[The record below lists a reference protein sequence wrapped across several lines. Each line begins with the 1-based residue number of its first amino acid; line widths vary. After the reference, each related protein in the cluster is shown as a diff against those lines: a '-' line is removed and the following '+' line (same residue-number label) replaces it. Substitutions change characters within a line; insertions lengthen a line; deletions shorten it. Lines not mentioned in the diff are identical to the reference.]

1 MATKYSPRYSA
12 PSQSNKWYYS
22 SSPYKGIGCS
32 IFNWHSGKQ
41 GNCTAYAWG
50 RFMEIAEH
58 YGKSVSL
65 SASGN
70 AEDWYYGTNSGKK
83 RGKNPQLGAIICYA
97 NGPYSGLGHVMVVEQ
112 IVSKTHIICSESG
125 YGAYLFKYPTHVYKK
140 KGVWVHGSYDFQ
152 GFIYHPCVPW
162 DASVGDAVYDTSTS
176 SSGAVSEYTAQ
187 VIKATAVK
195 ANITYKTVKTQV
207 TTTKLK
213 TYTGDLDRT
222 KSTSLLS
229 YPSLVE
235 SPFVIVK
242 LDNFTFGSYMK
253 RSLTTE
259 EKAKYRVIYPNY
271 IKSLNVVK
279 VNGTVNQYTLT
290 LVHQIE
296 AGTDPNFID
305 KVLSRVGYGNIYIT
319 YGDFASPTFVYKEEQ
334 ALITK
339 VTSNVDFANSRI
351 TYTIYCTSSSL
362 SLASNTYN
370 WLAREAKP
378 SDRIIE
384 ILTKEKY
391 GLLDVFYGMKNISKQ
406 VLKST
411 LIANDDKV
419 VKIPA
424 KKNMDPLSYI
434 NFLVTCMT
442 CETNTKDVQAIK
454 DSSYYMTIHDDVY
467 GDQSLNGPYFKI
479 TKVKS
484 NSKTIQTA
492 DTYEVDINYP
502 SENMVTSFTI
512 NNDNSWA
519 LLYSYSNSLGRQRY
533 YYSIGDDGIVNTD
546 DTPNTLVSADKFKMV
561 TEAQKTWWTKMTQF
575 PVTATMTI
583 KGLVRPAM
591 LMTYIRVNAFF
602 YGQRHIASGLYIITK
617 QEDKIDGNGYRTT
630 LTMQRV
636 AGDTDYFYTS
646 TKTVTSKIVD
656 NITYSGGTST
666 TTTKTTALTARE
678 KNEKF
683 YNKLE
688 EVIGKNNITD
698 TFYEKYTKK
707 QWAKMSING
716 QTAKAWYTVEGEST
730 SSPNSWNRYTLA
742 FNNFGAPGG
751 NSNVNIN
758 VPWYDETMI
767 KWRKTK
773 YPNKIFCYY
782 GPNDTKPTTSNSYLT
797 RGHKR

>member
-1 MATKYSPRYSA
+1 MGNKFSPRLAIPSKTNKYYLKPSA
-12 PSQSNKWYYS
+12 GGYNN
-22 SSPYKGIGCS
+22 S
-32 IFNWHSGKQ
+32 ISGYPLYTT
-41 GNCTAYAWG
+41 GSVLANCTGYATG
-50 RFMEIAEH
+50 RFNEII
-58 YGKSVSL
+58 GKNKCQYL
-65 SASGN
+65 NGN
-70 AEDWYYGTNSGKK
+70 LDGKDFWTHAGGLK
-83 RGKNPQLGAIICYA
+83 RGQEPALGAIACW
-97 NGPYSGLGHVMVVEQ
+97 SGGLHGHGHVSVVER
-112 IVSKTHIICSESG
+112 IYSDKSILVSESG
-125 YGAYLFKYPTHVYKK
+125 YDSKIVGTFRTVRWYRINGGYPLQNYT
-140 KGVWVHGSYDFQ
+140 FQ
-152 GFIYHPCVPW
+152 GFIYNPAV
-162 DASVGDAVYDTSTS
+162 DGYTTIASAVTDVGDS

-187 VIKATAVK
+187 TIKASTVK
-195 ANITYKTVKTQV
+195 AKITYKTVKTQV

-253 RSLTTE
+253 KSLTTE

-339 VTSNVDFANSRI
+339 VSSNVDFANSRI
-351 TYTIYCTSSSL
+351 TYTIYCTSSAL

-391 GLLDVFYGMKNISKQ
+391 GLLDVFYGMKNISKK
-406 VLKST
+406 VLRST

-454 DSSYYMTIHDDVY
+454 DSSYYMTIHDDIY
-467 GDQSLNGPYFKI
+467 GDQTLNGPYFKI

-484 NSKTIQTA
+484 NSKTIQTV

-519 LLYSYSNSLGRQRY
+519 LLYSYSNLLGRQRY
-533 YYSIGDDGIVNTD
+533 YYSIGDDGVVNTD

-602 YGQRHIASGLYIITK
+602 YGQRHIASGLYVITK
-617 QEDKIDGNGYRTT
+617 QEDKIDGMGYRTT

-656 NITYSGGTST
+656 NITYSGGSSSSGTYVDSASGLEESANKT
-666 TTTKTTALTARE
+666 WLQRVKESLTYTADEISETTKNKVINKQGLNGNKYNGLSKTEFMKSKNTQLRKYYAANEAGWKKYQANVE
-678 KNEKF
+678 KYGAKAAISSLAKETNNTYKTRNA
-683 YNKLE
+683 YNK
-688 EVIGKNNITD
+688 
-698 TFYEKYTKK
+698 
-707 QWAKMSING
+707 
-716 QTAKAWYTVEGEST
+716 
-730 SSPNSWNRYTLA
+730 R
-742 FNNFGAPGG
+742 
-751 NSNVNIN
+751 
-758 VPWYDETMI
+758 
-767 KWRKTK
+767 
-773 YPNKIFCYY
+773 
-782 GPNDTKPTTSNSYLT
+782 
-797 RGHKR
+797 